1 MMPFIHTDDL
11 KATRGNANEGGS
23 TQGTQGEDLYFQV
36 DMSDLY
42 FQVDMSDLFSAAV
55 ANSSSATHSGIQT
68 CYTSRDMSVTI
79 DLAEERCWATVDN
92 PSYSFHA
99 YTFLKIAIDDC
110 VSVLED
116 TIAMQMN
123 LFEGADEEKI
133 HCLQLMSSQLALSI
147 QDDRIDLS
155 RPTLVKQLC
164 SRYYQRKRIAGMRD
178 IFSE

>member
-36 DMSDLY
+36 DMSDL
-42 FQVDMSDLFSAAV
+42 FSAA
-55 ANSSSATHSGIQT
+55 AASSTATHGGIQT

-99 YTFLKIAIDDC
+99 YTSLKIAIDDC